1 MLVHVHVEAA
11 ELGEVEAST
20 EARLPLEEI
29 AQLGQVR
36 AHLIDRLPVPHVLPL
51 PALPGGRQS
60 VQQPIGRRVRKLLLA
75 PEG

>member
-36 AHLIDRLPVPHVLPL
+36 AHLIDRLPVPLV
-51 PALPGGRQS
+51 
-60 VQQPIGRRVRKLLLA
+60 RVRVRVRA
-75 PEG
+75 S